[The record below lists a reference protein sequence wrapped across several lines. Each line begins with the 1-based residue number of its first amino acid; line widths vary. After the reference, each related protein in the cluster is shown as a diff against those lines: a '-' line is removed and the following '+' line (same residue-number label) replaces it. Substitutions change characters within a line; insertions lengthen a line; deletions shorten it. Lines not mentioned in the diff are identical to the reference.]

1 MPSLMKRF
9 IDNMDIRSELEK
21 RGITD
26 NPIMHVKE
34 GYSLRFHQ
42 YNEISKDYIKFM
54 IISSASWY
62 EERIIEQ
69 LNQYFAKVIKREYL
83 HSIHFIKKAVL
94 DRGYYSLFDWR
105 AYNSN
110 QETANINSFLSYFG
124 ESVKNPAEEYIKSSP
139 RMRKSIHDFL
149 VISEERNRLI
159 HGNVLY
165 ASNKYTLEEISKM
178 HDSACYFVD
187 NCLNII
193 ENKFEIIERVNN
205 QNDLE

>member
-1 MPSLMKRF
+1 MDS
-9 IDNMDIRSELEK
+9 MDIQSELEK
-21 RGITD
+21 RGITN
-26 NPIMHVKE
+26 NPIMGVEK
-34 GYSLRFHQ
+34 GYLLSFHQ

-69 LNQYFAKVIKREYL
+69 LNKYFSKVIKLKYL
-83 HSIHFIKKAVL
+83 HSLNFIKKAVL
-94 DRGYYSLFDWR
+94 DRGYYSLFDWG
-105 AYNSN
+105 AYNSS

-124 ESVKNPAEEYIKSSP
+124 ESVKKPAEEYIKNSP

-149 VISEERNRLI
+149 IISEERNRLI

-165 ASNKYTLEEISKM
+165 ASNKYTLDEISKM
-178 HDSACYFVD
+178 HDSACYFVN

-193 ENKFEIIERVNN
+193 ENKFDKVEGIGG
-205 QNDLE
+205 QGDLE